1 MAATVVQGRLV
12 AMADAPFDN
21 VITTIDAVRELYR
34 HPSDLVRRKKIGV
47 LDEGCRAV
55 IAATPLVLVG
65 TSAPDGTCEVSPRGG
80 PAGFVQVIDDHRL
93 AIPDLS
99 GNNLID
105 TITNIVANPHV
116 GLLFVLPGRDETLRV
131 NGRAWLTTD
140 DAVLD
145 GFTAELKRPKAAI
158 GVEVTTAF
166 VHCAKSF
173 RRGQVWDA
181 DELDARRRAVG
192 GRAADVP
199 HRARRDARAA
209 GRQPRGRV
217 RPRPRGRARLT
228 PQPNDAARRV
238 VLGAR
243 ARDELGDGRD
253 VGDAGHRVAGAPDVA
268 PAARARRPAAVQ
280 RLRRVGRDV
289 GRQGVGVESG
299 GDERR
304 PQDARRQAGDGA
316 RQEHVVE
323 LAGDE
328 HVLVAR
334 RRHALARSR

>member
-1 MAATVVQGRLV
+1 
-12 AMADAPFDN
+12 MADAPFDN

-116 GLLFVLPGRDETLRV
+116 GLLFVLPGRDETLRI

-199 HRARRDARAA
+199 HRARR
-209 GRQPRGRV
+209 
-217 RPRPRGRARLT
+217 
-228 PQPNDAARRV
+228 
-238 VLGAR
+238 
-243 ARDELGDGRD
+243 
-253 VGDAGHRVAGAPDVA
+253 
-268 PAARARRPAAVQ
+268 RRPSSWPPTSRPGYAHDLAA
-280 RLRRVGRDV
+280 
-289 GRQGVGVESG
+289 
-299 GDERR
+299 ER
-304 PQDARRQAGDGA
+304 A
-316 RQEHVVE
+316 
-323 LAGDE
+323 
-328 HVLVAR
+328 
-334 RRHALARSR
+334 